1 MNSVFFFSI
10 KLSDKF
16 DVKIEIE
23 IKKLKKKASSL
34 FSLFASGS
42 LVKISSIFNDLVAKP
57 ELIFLKKKRKW
68 THTFFW
74 KISKKKLKKSREKF
88 FFALKINQIIN
99 NKKQKRVYTKR
110 KMVHKI
116 YF

>member
-1 MNSVFFFSI
+1 M
-10 KLSDKF
+10 
-16 DVKIEIE
+16 
-23 IKKLKKKASSL
+23 KKKASSL

-57 ELIFLKKKRKW
+57 ELIFLKKKGNER
-68 THTFFW
+68 TLFFG
-74 KISKKKLKKSREKF
+74 KSLKKKLKKSREKF